1 MNEAYFSR
9 VEFQQR
15 GAPHVHMIMW
25 LKDKDGNTP
34 EDVFDKQELAA
45 WLDTIIS
52 TNIPDGTDE
61 YREKFMPHIKPCH
74 EEELIEYAS
83 TYQNHGHTFRYI

>member
-1 MNEAYFSR
+1 MEVHFR

-15 GAPHVHMIMW
+15 GAPHVHLIAW
-25 LKDKDGNTP
+25 LKNKEGQKP
-34 EDVFDKQELAA
+34 EDVFNREELAT

-61 YREKFMPHIKPCH
+61 YREKFLTNIELSQ
-74 EEELIEYAS
+74 EEDLQEYAS
-83 TYQNHGHTFRYI
+83 KYQNHGHTFR